1 MTKEDFDIL
10 VDSWLYGFVA
20 DNQTEEAMRFIII
33 ALLQEIAI
41 LRGWEIQENSDG

>member
-1 MTKEDFDIL
+1 MNKEDFDDL
-10 VDSWLYGFVA
+10 VDSWIHGFVA

-41 LRGWEIQENSDG
+41 LRGWETQENENG